1 MEIERKIIWIW
12 LSFLGKPNYV
22 VTDML
27 LQEYGTLENLWNSV
41 IQNRISEG
49 LKKQEKLFCK
59 LTNRSLREKAAAI
72 YEKCMEQK
80 IRLLRPRNCITP

>member
-27 LQEYGTLENLWNSV
+27 LQEYGTLENLWRTEKTRKIV
-41 IQNRISEG
+41 LQAD
-49 LKKQEKLFCK
+49 KQEFARKSCCH
-59 LTNRSLREKAAAI
+59 I
-72 YEKCMEQK
+72 
-80 IRLLRPRNCITP
+80 